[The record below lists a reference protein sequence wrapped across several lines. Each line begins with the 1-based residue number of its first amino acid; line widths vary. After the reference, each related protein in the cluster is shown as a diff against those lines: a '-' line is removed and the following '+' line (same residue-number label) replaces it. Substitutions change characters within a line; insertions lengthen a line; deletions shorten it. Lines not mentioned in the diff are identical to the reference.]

1 MSRAEDIVEDKLIL
15 SVAAIS
21 PQVHLAN
28 PAACAQEILDEAKKA
43 AAQGVRLVVFPE
55 LALTGATCADLF
67 LQDLLIASAQREL
80 IKLAQD
86 TKELPTVLVVGL
98 PLQCKNHLYNA
109 AAVLHEGQILG
120 IVPKVY
126 SECGEQHLQ
135 QDYCNELSAQQELRA
150 QHEQRTQYEQYAQHE
165 LLAQYEQRTQHERR
179 WFSNGAHI
187 DTTITIGDQNVP
199 CGPHLVFEIPGAEEA
214 DVHSLIVTIGND
226 YFFDAV
232 RDGHCCTGSSP
243 KTSHTCIANP
253 HATPA
258 IAAPFSLEVF
268 VQSVARERSLPIVRA
283 GAGEGESTTDC
294 VLNGSRFVLETGGLN
309 DVNSS
314 KKDVN
319 QARQDVNLAH
329 ADSNAAQEDES
340 IAQEDSNRA
349 HKLQSPQD
357 AMQTNRSPQP
367 FTTSDPETIERVSKE
382 ALSIQTK
389 ALVQRLKATHIQ
401 KVVIGISG
409 GLDSTLALL
418 VCCNAFDQLGL
429 PRQDIY
435 AISMPGLGTT
445 QKTRSNAK
453 LLAEGLGVSYQEIS
467 IAEAVAQH
475 FKDISHNPAV
485 QNAAYENAQ
494 ARERTQILMDF
505 ANDLTGIVVG
515 TGDMSEAALGW
526 ATFNGDHM
534 SMYNVNAGVP
544 KTLVKAIVATRADSL
559 EENSKYADSL
569 EANIHQADSQNADS
583 LPNSVAHTLRAI
595 LDTPISPELLPPSQ
609 TDAIQQKTEDVVGP
623 YELHD
628 FFLYHFVCLQESPAE
643 IYKHACS
650 AFPQTKPETVLS
662 WLRVFLKRFFSQQ
675 FKRSCAVDGPQV
687 VAFSLSPR
695 SGFEMPSDAQ
705 VDAWLEELK

>member
-1 MSRAEDIVEDKLIL
+1 MSRAEDIVEDKPIL
-15 SVAAIS
+15 PVAAIS
-21 PQVHLAN
+21 PQVHLTN
-28 PAACAQEILDEAKKA
+28 PAACAHEILRQAKKV
-43 AAQGVRLVVFPE
+43 AAQGARLIVFPE
-55 LALTGATCADLF
+55 LALTGATCGDLF
-67 LQDLLIASAQREL
+67 FQDLLIASAQREL
-80 IKLAQD
+80 INLAQD

-98 PLQCKNHLYNA
+98 PLLCRGHLYNA

-120 IVPKVY
+120 IVPKIY
-126 SECGEQHLQ
+126 GECGKQPLQ
-135 QDYCNELSAQQELRA
+135 QDQRDELSAQHELSASHERRA
-150 QHEQRTQYEQYAQHE
+150 QYEKYTHHE
-165 LLAQYEQRTQHERR
+165 LLTQYEQRTQHERR
-179 WFSNGAHI
+179 WFSNGTHV
-187 DTTITIGDQNVP
+187 DTTITIDNQKVP
-199 CGPHLVFEIPGAEEA
+199 CGPYLVFEIPGAEEMDA
-214 DVHSLIVTIGND
+214 HSLVVTIGND

-232 RDGHCCTGSSP
+232 WDDHFCTGSSP
-243 KTSHTCIANP
+243 ETSHTCIANP

-258 IAAPFSLEVF
+258 IAAPLSLENF
-268 VQSVARERSLPIVRA
+268 VQSIACERSLSIVRA

-294 VLNGSRFVLETGGLN
+294 VLNGSCFVLETGCLKN
-309 DVNSS
+309 VNVPR
-314 KKDVN
+314 KDVS
-319 QARQDVNLAH
+319 QAREDANLAKNSINLEI
-329 ADSNAAQEDES
+329 ADSNSAQEDES
-340 IAQEDSNRA
+340 VTQKEINGVRNLEARQN
-349 HKLQSPQD
+349 
-357 AMQTNRSPQP
+357 AMQTSRSPQP
-367 FTTSDPETIERVSKE
+367 FTTSDSDTIARVSEE
-382 ALSIQTK
+382 ALDIQTK

-418 VCCNAFDQLGL
+418 VCCNAFDQLGF

-453 LLAEGLGVSYQEIS
+453 FLAESLGVSYQEIF

-475 FKDISHNPAV
+475 FMDIGHNPAV

-505 ANDLTGIVVG
+505 ANDLNGFVVG

-544 KTLVKAIVATRADSL
+544 KTLVKAVVAMVADRL
-559 EENSKYADSL
+559 EENS
-569 EANIHQADSQNADS
+569 QRADS

-628 FFLYHFVCLQESPAE
+628 FFLYHFVYLHESPAE
-643 IYKHACS
+643 MYKHACS
-650 AFPQTKPETVLS
+650 AFPQTAPETVLS

-695 SGFEMPSDAQ
+695 SGFEMPSDAH
-705 VDAWLEELK
+705 VDAWLETLRDNFKELK

>member
-1 MSRAEDIVEDKLIL
+1 MSRVEDIVENKPIL
-15 SVAAIS
+15 PVAAIS
-21 PQVHLAN
+21 QQVHLAN
-28 PAACAQEILDEAKKA
+28 PAACAQAILDEAKKA
-43 AAQGVRLVVFPE
+43 AAQGARLIVFPE
-55 LALTGATCADLF
+55 LALTGATCGDLF
-67 LQDLLIASAQREL
+67 FQDLLIASAQREL
-80 IKLAQD
+80 IKLTQD
-86 TKELPTVLVVGL
+86 TKELPAVLVVGL
-98 PLQCKNHLYNA
+98 PLLCKSHLYNA
-109 AAVLHEGQILG
+109 AAVLHKGQILG

-126 SECGEQHLQ
+126 GECGEQLLQ
-135 QDYCNELSAQQELRA
+135 QDYRNELSSQHELRA
-150 QHEQRTQYEQYAQHE
+150 QHERRTQYEQYAQHE
-165 LLAQYEQRTQHERR
+165 LLAQYKQRIQHERR

-187 DTTITIGDQNVP
+187 DTTITICEQNVP
-199 CGPHLVFEIPGAEEA
+199 CGPHLAFEIPGAEEA
-214 DVHSLIVTIGND
+214 DPHSLIVTIGND

-232 RDGHCCTGSSP
+232 WDGHCCTGSSP
-243 KTSHTCIANP
+243 ETSHTCIANP

-258 IAAPFSLEVF
+258 IAAPLSLEAF
-268 VQSVARERSLPIVRA
+268 VQSVACERSLPIVRA

-294 VLNGSRFVLETGGLN
+294 VLNGSCFVFEADGLKN
-309 DVNSS
+309 VNVP
-314 KKDVN
+314 KKNVILA
-319 QARQDVNLAH
+319 QEEVNLIQ
-329 ADSNAAQEDES
+329 ADSSSVQDAASFAQQE
-340 IAQEDSNRA
+340 INCVYNLKAWQE
-349 HKLQSPQD
+349 
-357 AMQTNRSPQP
+357 AMQTSRSPQP
-367 FTTSDPETIERVSKE
+367 FTTSDPDTVVRVSEE
-382 ALSIQTK
+382 ALAIQTK

-401 KVVIGISG
+401 KVVVGISG

-418 VCCNAFDQLGL
+418 VCCNAFDQLGF

-453 LLAEGLGVSYQEIS
+453 LLAENLGASYLEIS

-475 FKDISHNPAV
+475 FKDIGHNPAV

-505 ANDLTGIVVG
+505 ANDLNGFVVG

-544 KTLVKAIVATRADSL
+544 KTLVKAIVATVADNL
-559 EENSKYADSL
+559 EENS
-569 EANIHQADSQNADS
+569 QRPDS

-609 TDAIQQKTEDVVGP
+609 ADVIQQKTEDVVGP

-628 FFLYHFVCLQESPAE
+628 FFLYHFVYLHESPAG
-643 IYKHACS
+643 IYKHACA

-662 WLRVFLKRFFSQQ
+662 WLRIFLKRFFSQQ

-705 VDAWLEELK
+705 VDAWLEELTCNLEELK